1 MNEQLTRRE
10 ALVAALAATALG
22 GGALLRPVAAR
33 GATAIPTVGMILP
46 LSHTS
51 DSVAGKNIL
60 HTAQLWVEWVNGHG
74 GVGGQQIALKV
85 YDDQNDPNIGAKSV
99 VTAITKDHCSVILA
113 GWASRIV
120 LAEIEEAHR
129 LKTPFFVAYAWSP
142 DITKASYPEVVRI
155 GPNSDQLKSA
165 FAPFLKH
172 RGYRKVGV
180 IAEDTPFGQGFGEGI
195 REAATL
201 LGIQITAEVYK
212 RDTHDLRS
220 KLRPL
225 LAGKP
230 DAIVVASVI
239 PPGLD
244 LAITQAR
251 SLGYKGDIVLG
262 WDYVDD
268 AFWKATGKH
277 GTGVI
282 WPTFSAPTLHLT
294 GTGQAF
300 KHLFVKKFKH
310 APLIYQA
317 FTWDQLNA
325 WKWAVETAGSFDPA
339 AVVPVLPRIDVLG
352 TMGHITLSSTPDS
365 VHYNQWDG
373 VTVYF
378 DQATKKGATDA
389 TAKVLASV
397 KGTVVKSA

>member
-1 MNEQLTRRE
+1 VNEQLTRRE
-10 ALVAALAATALG
+10 ALVAALAAAALG

-33 GATAIPTVGMILP
+33 GATATATVGVILP
-46 LSHTS
+46 LSHTI
-51 DSVAGKNIL
+51 DSVAGNNIL
-60 HTAQLWVEWVNGHG
+60 HTAQMWVDWINGHG
-74 GVGGQQIALKV
+74 GVDGQHIALKV

-99 VTAITKDHCSVILA
+99 VSAITKDHCSVILA
-113 GWASRIV
+113 GWDSRVV

-129 LKTPFFVAYAWSP
+129 LKTPFFVAYAWSA
-142 DITKASYPEVVRI
+142 DITKAGYPEVVRI
-155 GPNSDQLKSA
+155 GPNNDQLKNA

-172 RGYRKVGV
+172 RGYRKVAV
-180 IAEDTPFGQGFGEGI
+180 IAEDTPFGQGLGEAI
-195 REAATL
+195 RETATL
-201 LGIQITAEVYK
+201 AGIEVSAQVYK
-212 RDTHDLRS
+212 RDTHDLRP

-230 DAIVVASVI
+230 GAIVVAATVA
-239 PPGLD
+239 PALD

-251 SLGYKGDIVLG
+251 ALGYKGDILLG

-268 AFWKATGKH
+268 AFWKATDKH

-282 WPTFSAPTLHLT
+282 WPTFSAPSLHLT
-294 GTGQAF
+294 GTGLSF
-300 KHLFVKKFKH
+300 KHLFVKRFKH

-317 FTWDQLNA
+317 LTWDQLNA
-325 WKWAVETAGSFDPA
+325 WKWAVETAGSMDPA
-339 AVVPVLPRIDVLG
+339 AVVPVLPRIDLPG

-373 VTVYF
+373 ITVYF
-378 DQATKKGATDA
+378 DQAPKKGATDA

-397 KGTVVKSA
+397 KGSVVKTP